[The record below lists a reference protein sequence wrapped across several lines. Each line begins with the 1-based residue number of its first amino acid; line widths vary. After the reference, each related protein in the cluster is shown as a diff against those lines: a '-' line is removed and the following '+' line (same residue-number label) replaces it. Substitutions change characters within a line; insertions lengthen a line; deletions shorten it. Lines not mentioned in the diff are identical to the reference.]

1 MGCAAARGSVGKTR
15 EGSVAPARDE
25 EEARQSSAL
34 ASARERKQ
42 TSRQSCERAERE
54 QQHVGRPTSITSD
67 SKVMRPYEQRAD
79 KQGRQG
85 SRCAVTGWTAM
96 SRAEQATAFQSSKE
110 LVLAL
115 SFT

>member
-42 TSRQSCERAERE
+42 TSRQSYERAERE

-67 SKVMRPYEQRAD
+67 SKVMRPYEQRVD
-79 KQGRQG
+79 KQGRVAEAQ
-85 SRCAVTGWTAM
+85 RRGWTAT
-96 SRAEQATAFQSSKE
+96 SRAELATALINKGDRAGPCM
-110 LVLAL
+110 L
-115 SFT
+115 